1 MNLES
6 KVEFEVQ
13 GLEYVGTNNDGPRWE
28 SFRSFDTEQE
38 ALDYAFGEMNVRVVK
53 RTVVTIKG
61 EWEVVQ

>member
-6 KVEFEVQ
+6 KVEFDVQ
-13 GLEYVGTNNDGPRWE
+13 TLEYVGANNDGPRWT

-38 ALDYAFGEMNVRVVK
+38 ALDYAAADMNVRVVK